1 MMRLE
6 WEAER
11 MMRIE
16 RSGAA
21 LLVSVLLVAGCAP
34 AATAPQPGGVAPAGA
49 ATAVPPGAAE
59 QVTIQV
65 ARQVSPAVVSVT
77 VPRAGAGSGV
87 IIRSDG
93 IILTNWHVVG
103 TARTVQI
110 GLADGRRLPGE
121 VLGGDR
127 GLDIAVVRVAATDL
141 PAAAIG
147 DSDLL
152 EPGQIAIAIG
162 NPLGLE
168 RTVTTGVISA
178 VNRELPGARLEGLIQ
193 TDAAINPGNSG
204 GPLLDS
210 RGRVIGINTV
220 VLQPRGSPVV
230 AVGLGFAVPI
240 NLAANVAQQILT
252 TGRVQLA
259 FLGVSYADVEPE
271 MAAQFRLPAREGVI
285 VLEVAPGS
293 PAAQAGLQVQD
304 IVTSINDTPVR
315 RGGDL
320 RRVLRALQPG
330 AQVALRVARR
340 DGPRTLTAT
349 LGAVPAQ

>member
-1 MMRLE
+1 
-6 WEAER
+6 
-11 MMRIE
+11 
-16 RSGAA
+16 
-21 LLVSVLLVAGCAP
+21 
-34 AATAPQPGGVAPAGA
+34 
-49 ATAVPPGAAE
+49 
-59 QVTIQV
+59 
-65 ARQVSPAVVSVT
+65 
-77 VPRAGAGSGV
+77 
-87 IIRSDG
+87 
-93 IILTNWHVVG
+93 
-103 TARTVQI
+103 
-110 GLADGRRLPGE
+110 
-121 VLGGDR
+121 
-127 GLDIAVVRVAATDL
+127 
-141 PAAAIG
+141 
-147 DSDLL
+147 
-152 EPGQIAIAIG
+152 
-162 NPLGLE
+162 
-168 RTVTTGVISA
+168 
-178 VNRELPGARLEGLIQ
+178 
-193 TDAAINPGNSG
+193 
-204 GPLLDS
+204 
-210 RGRVIGINTV
+210 